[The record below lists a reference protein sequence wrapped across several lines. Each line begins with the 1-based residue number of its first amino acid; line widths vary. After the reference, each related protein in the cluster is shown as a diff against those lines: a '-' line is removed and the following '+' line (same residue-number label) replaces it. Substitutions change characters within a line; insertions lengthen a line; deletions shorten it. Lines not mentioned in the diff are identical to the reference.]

1 MASPAARHQT
11 PSQGK
16 PLPVSGAGHLI
27 RLLFSHV
34 QFNYIIALL
43 IITAIG
49 FVGYAVFLG
58 ITARSNENVLLT
70 QWAHTH
76 TTHAEQIHMLLETL
90 TSTPSEG
97 GREAI
102 AAEILITLDY
112 ASMSLETRTALPI
125 LSEINEQNINHFTQ
139 TYEDFLFAAAE
150 VVALDIPQVDSIA
163 YQTQATSYQRLYDI
177 FDALLIMSGRQNAEQ
192 LQALNALSTT
202 LLAVVLGTLVFIYV
216 TIFHP
221 MMRRIERGRER
232 LLVEIEERKMTE
244 QRLRRSETLYR
255 MLIDHLP
262 RTAVLMFDHDL
273 RHTLLAG
280 SFLAQLGY
288 PRERF
293 EGRTLADALSEEPR
307 SQLEPHYR
315 EALAGK
321 ENTQEGVMNNT
332 YFRAQYLPFRDVSE
346 EIVGGLIL
354 VQDITEEKKAA
365 KNLVAAAVEREKA
378 KILNDFVRD
387 ISHDFRTPL
396 AVLNTSL
403 FLLTRSHT
411 TEQLQQRSK
420 IMEKQVERLARLL
433 DQLVTMSALETGAS
447 FHLERVNIPSLL
459 QTLFDRFSTS
469 ASKNTVQLTLEGSD
483 GGIYADADQMQIS
496 RALSNLIENALQY
509 TPSGGSIRLGVQL
522 DEEHDIVRLTVADTG
537 AGIPPEDIPHVFDRF
552 YRTDKAR
559 GAETGGAGL
568 GLTMV
573 KKIIERHEGSITI
586 ESIVGEGTCVELRL
600 PLSRVEVP
608 TQQQQALH

>member
-1 MASPAARHQT
+1 
-11 PSQGK
+11 
-16 PLPVSGAGHLI
+16 LGAENLI

-34 QFNYIIALL
+34 RFNYIIALL

-49 FVGYAVFLG
+49 FVGYAVFIG
-58 ITARSNENVLLT
+58 ITTRISENLLLT

-76 TTHAEQIHMLLETL
+76 TAHAEQIHMLLKTL

-102 AAEILITLDY
+102 AADILITFDY
-112 ASMSLETRTALPI
+112 ASMSLETRAALPI
-125 LSEINEQNINHFTQ
+125 QSEINEQNINHFTQ
-139 TYEDFLFAAAE
+139 TYENFLFAAAE
-150 VVALDIPQVDSIA
+150 VVALDIPEVDSIA
-163 YQTQATSYQRLYDI
+163 YQTQTTSYQRLRDI
-177 FDALLIMSGRQNAEQ
+177 FDALLITSGQQNAEQ

-221 MMRRIERGRER
+221 MMRRIERGREQ

-262 RTAVLMFDHDL
+262 RSAVLMFDHDL
-273 RHTLLAG
+273 RHTLMAG
-280 SFLAQLGY
+280 SFLTQLGY

-509 TPSGGSIRLGVQL
+509 TPSGGSIRLGVQMN
-522 DEEHDIVRLTVADTG
+522 EEHDIVRLTVADTG

-600 PLSRVEVP
+600 PVSRVEVP
-608 TQQQQALH
+608 TQQQQAVH